1 MLVRNKNTM
10 LTLDITC
17 NHAGHDW
24 PAAVANNLYLNG
36 IWFKKEGET
45 LEVED
50 LPAVLEQMNAFLG
63 FCEYNY
69 YGVDELI
76 DGRLEFWFSVR
87 DRNKRSNEPEPYAS
101 GHYLGVFRPSEADI
115 LWKAEGEYTKVWMDY
130 ALAYLSGEEG
140 EVPVPHPEGNT
151 DPADVLDEMLRLL
164 SIPSDNVGYT
174 MD

>member
-1 MLVRNKNTM
+1 MLVTNLATK
-10 LTLDITC
+10 LTIEVTC

-36 IWFKKEGET
+36 IRFKKEGDM

-50 LPAVLEQMNAFLG
+50 LPAVLEQMNAFLN
-63 FCEYNY
+63 FREYNY

-76 DGRLEFWFSVR
+76 DGKLEFWFSVR
-87 DRNKRSNEPEPYAS
+87 DINKKSNEPEPYVS

-115 LWKAEGEYTKVWMDY
+115 LWRPEDEYTRAWMEY
-130 ALAYLSGEEG
+130 ALAYLNGAEG
-140 EVPVPHPEGNT
+140 EAPDTHPEGNA

-164 SIPSDNVGYT
+164 TVPSDNVEHT
-174 MD
+174 VD

>member
-1 MLVRNKNTM
+1 MLVRNKNTL
-10 LTLDITC
+10 LTIDATC
-17 NHAGHDW
+17 NHASHDW

-36 IWFKKEGET
+36 IWFKKEGDT

-63 FCEYNY
+63 FMEYNY

-76 DGRLEFWFSVR
+76 DGRLEFWYSVR
-87 DRNKRSNEPEPYAS
+87 DKNKRSNEPEPYVS

-115 LWKAEGEYTKVWMDY
+115 LWRPENEYTKVWMAY

-140 EVPVPHPEGNT
+140 EAPDAHPESNT

-164 SIPSDNVGYT
+164 SIPSDNVNYT
-174 MD
+174 TD